1 MIEVVWDRRVL
12 ARAEVARNLS
22 TNCWEAVKVAVGDG
36 GRVSVSH
43 GGVEYLSGITLPQWP
58 VGAHWAFGLSA
69 GAIGGQYASA
79 NRALQFDNLRLRTP
93 LLAPRHAAPLA
104 ISFNGQQY
112 TSPLHFSYYRPPVLS
127 AALPASGPTA
137 GGTLVLVGASGLAE
151 GTHRLCRFAGTID
164 VPANLTDPV
173 DHLEPAE
180 AEAVAVGE
188 HLRCL
193 SPPANGSTAGC

>member
-1 MIEVVWDRRVL
+1 MS
-12 ARAEVARNLS
+12 ARARIGPSRSFSSAMPTS
-22 TNCWEAVKVAVGDG
+22 
-36 GRVSVSH
+36 
-43 GGVEYLSGITLPQWP
+43 
-58 VGAHWAFGLSA
+58 GLSA

-137 GGTLVLVGASGLAE
+137 GGTLGAP
-151 GTHRLCRFAGTID
+151 GTI
-164 VPANLTDPV
+164 P
-173 DHLEPAE
+173 
-180 AEAVAVGE
+180 
-188 HLRCL
+188 
-193 SPPANGSTAGC
+193 STMRRTMARGPFSHVSR

>member
-1 MIEVVWDRRVL
+1 M
-12 ARAEVARNLS
+12 
-22 TNCWEAVKVAVGDG
+22 

-127 AALPASGPTA
+127 AALPASAP
-137 GGTLVLVGASGLAE
+137 
-151 GTHRLCRFAGTID
+151 
-164 VPANLTDPV
+164 
-173 DHLEPAE
+173 
-180 AEAVAVGE
+180 
-188 HLRCL
+188 
-193 SPPANGSTAGC
+193 PPAAPSSSLAPLASPRARTASAASRERST